1 MTMLMI
7 KMINDDDNDEDL
19 SVPARALP
27 KSPVPRTVTAS
38 PSSLVDNY
46 YDHDSDNDDHDDN
59 GGDNHDHDTDNHDDD
74 NSDNDDHDHG
84 IDNQELLHR
93 LTLFTI
99 IMMTTII
106 NYY

>member
-46 YDHDSDNDDHDDN
+46 YDDDNDDHDDN

>member
-7 KMINDDDNDEDL
+7 KMIDADNNDDDDDNDEDL

-46 YDHDSDNDDHDDN
+46 
-59 GGDNHDHDTDNHDDD
+59 HDHDHKNPTRCTKCGDPFGDGEEMYLQGAAIWHP
-74 NSDNDDHDHG
+74 
-84 IDNQELLHR
+84 R
-93 LTLFTI
+93 
-99 IMMTTII
+99 
-106 NYY
+106 

>member
-1 MTMLMI
+1 
-7 KMINDDDNDEDL
+7 MINADNNDDDDDNDEDL

-46 YDHDSDNDDHDDN
+46 
-59 GGDNHDHDTDNHDDD
+59 HDHDHNADNHDDD
-74 NSDNDDHDHG
+74 NSDNDDHGHD